1 MPISLAK
8 GQKINLTKDNPGL
21 KKILVGL
28 GWDTN
33 RYDGGHDFDLDVS
46 VFMTGANGKC
56 SGEKDFIFY
65 NHKEHAS
72 GAVIH
77 MGDNRTGDGNGDDEH
92 VKVDLSKVP
101 AEIEKIAFTVTIDQ
115 ADTRGQNFGM
125 VSNAYCRIVNE
136 DNGEELMR
144 FDLGEDASIETAVI
158 MAELYRHDGEWKFNA
173 IGSGYQGG
181 LAALCTHFGLEV

>member
-72 GAVIH
+72 GAVIY
-77 MGDNRTGDGNGDDEH
+77 MGDNRTGDGDGDDEQ
-92 VKVDLSKVP
+92 VKVFLSNVP
-101 AEIEKIAFTVTIDQ
+101 ADIEKIVFTITIDD
-115 ADTRGQNFGM
+115 AERRGQNFGM
-125 VSNAYCRIVNE
+125 VRNAYCRVVDENDGAELTSYNLNE
-136 DNGEELMR
+136 E
-144 FDLGEDASIETAVI
+144 ASIETAVV
-158 MAELYRHDGEWKFNA
+158 MAEL
-173 IGSGYQGG
+173 
-181 LAALCTHFGLEV
+181 

>member
-77 MGDNRTGDGNGDDEH
+77 MGDNRTGDGNGDDEPGKGRSFQGTCRDRKNRFYRNDRSGGYPRPEFRH
-92 VKVDLSKVP
+92 GIQCLLP
-101 AEIEKIAFTVTIDQ
+101 YRQ
-115 ADTRGQNFGM
+115 RG
-125 VSNAYCRIVNE
+125 
-136 DNGEELMR
+136 
-144 FDLGEDASIETAVI
+144 
-158 MAELYRHDGEWKFNA
+158 
-173 IGSGYQGG
+173 
-181 LAALCTHFGLEV
+181 

>member
-77 MGDNRTGDGNGDDEH
+77 MGDNRTGDGNGDDEQ
-92 VKVDLSKVP
+92 VDRKS
-101 AEIEKIAFTVTIDQ
+101 
-115 ADTRGQNFGM
+115 TRLN
-125 VSNAYCRIVNE
+125 S
-136 DNGEELMR
+136 
-144 FDLGEDASIETAVI
+144 SH
-158 MAELYRHDGEWKFNA
+158 RHTSRMPSSA
-173 IGSGYQGG
+173 
-181 LAALCTHFGLEV
+181 

>member
-56 SGEKDFIFY
+56 SGEKDFICLLY
-65 NHKEHAS
+65 TSDA
-72 GAVIH
+72 A
-77 MGDNRTGDGNGDDEH
+77 DE
-92 VKVDLSKVP
+92 L
-101 AEIEKIAFTVTIDQ
+101 
-115 ADTRGQNFGM
+115 
-125 VSNAYCRIVNE
+125 
-136 DNGEELMR
+136 
-144 FDLGEDASIETAVI
+144 
-158 MAELYRHDGEWKFNA
+158 
-173 IGSGYQGG
+173 
-181 LAALCTHFGLEV
+181 

>member
-77 MGDNRTGDGNGDDEH
+77 MGDNRTGDGDGDDEQ

-101 AEIEKIAFTVTIDQ
+101 AEIEKIAFTVTID
-115 ADTRGQNFGM
+115 RKR
-125 VSNAYCRIVNE
+125 RIPAARISAWYP
-136 DNGEELMR
+136 MP
-144 FDLGEDASIETAVI
+144 TAVSSTRI
-158 MAELYRHDGEWKFNA
+158 TVR
-173 IGSGYQGG
+173 S
-181 LAALCTHFGLEV
+181 